1 MLSNEKNS
9 GERGPI
15 PQQSLRDDAVLQF
28 AVPAPFFL
36 AGFSIIMSNRVLK
49 VELDAV
55 TNRLDKMEGKLD
67 KHNNFMERIAVLEQ
81 KDAAQWRWIDE
92 MKDKVL

>member
-1 MLSNEKNS
+1 MRTEV
-9 GERGPI
+9 I
-15 PQQSLRDDAVLQF
+15 VAIIA
-28 AVPAPFFL
+28 AVPAL
-36 AGFSIIMSNRVLK
+36 VTAIVSIIMSNRVLK

-92 MKDKVL
+92 MKDKIL

>member
-1 MLSNEKNS
+1 MRTEV
-9 GERGPI
+9 I
-15 PQQSLRDDAVLQF
+15 VAIIA
-28 AVPAPFFL
+28 AVPAL
-36 AGFSIIMSNRVLK
+36 VTAIVSIIMSNRVLK

>member
-1 MLSNEKNS
+1 MRTEV
-9 GERGPI
+9 I
-15 PQQSLRDDAVLQF
+15 VAIIA
-28 AVPAPFFL
+28 AVPAL
-36 AGFSIIMSNRVLK
+36 VTAIVSIIMSNRVLK
-49 VELDAV
+49 VELDTV
-55 TNRLDKMEGKLD
+55 TNRLDKMEDKLD

>member
-1 MLSNEKNS
+1 MRTEV
-9 GERGPI
+9 I
-15 PQQSLRDDAVLQF
+15 VAIIA
-28 AVPAPFFL
+28 AVPAL
-36 AGFSIIMSNRVLK
+36 VTAIVSIIMSNRVLK

-55 TNRLDKMEGKLD
+55 TNRLDKMEDKLD

>member
-1 MLSNEKNS
+1 MRTEV
-9 GERGPI
+9 I
-15 PQQSLRDDAVLQF
+15 VAIIA
-28 AVPAPFFL
+28 AVPAL
-36 AGFSIIMSNRVLK
+36 VTAIVSIIMSNRVLK

-55 TNRLDKMEGKLD
+55 TNRLDKMESKLD

>member
-1 MLSNEKNS
+1 MRTE
-9 GERGPI
+9 I
-15 PQQSLRDDAVLQF
+15 IVAIIA
-28 AVPAPFFL
+28 AVPAL
-36 AGFSIIMSNRVLK
+36 VTAIVSIIMSNRVLK

-55 TNRLDKMEGKLD
+55 TNRLDKMEYKLD

>member
-1 MLSNEKNS
+1 MRTE
-9 GERGPI
+9 I
-15 PQQSLRDDAVLQF
+15 IVAIIA
-28 AVPAPFFL
+28 AVPAL
-36 AGFSIIMSNRVLK
+36 VTAIVSIIMSNRVLK

-55 TNRLDKMEGKLD
+55 TNRLDKMECKLD

>member
-1 MLSNEKNS
+1 MRTEV
-9 GERGPI
+9 I
-15 PQQSLRDDAVLQF
+15 VAIIA
-28 AVPAPFFL
+28 AVPAFL
-36 AGFSIIMSNRVLK
+36 TAIVSIIMSNRVLK

>member
-1 MLSNEKNS
+1 MRTEV
-9 GERGPI
+9 I
-15 PQQSLRDDAVLQF
+15 VAIIA
-28 AVPAPFFL
+28 AVPAL
-36 AGFSIIMSNRVLK
+36 VTAIVSVIMSNRVLK

-55 TNRLDKMEGKLD
+55 TNRLDKMEDKLD

-92 MKDKVL
+92 MKEKVL

>member
-1 MLSNEKNS
+1 MRTEV
-9 GERGPI
+9 I
-15 PQQSLRDDAVLQF
+15 VAIIA
-28 AVPAPFFL
+28 AVPAL
-36 AGFSIIMSNRVLK
+36 VTAIVSIIMSNRVLK

-55 TNRLDKMEGKLD
+55 TNRLDKMEDKLD

-92 MKDKVL
+92 MKEKVL

>member
-1 MLSNEKNS
+1 MRTEV
-9 GERGPI
+9 I
-15 PQQSLRDDAVLQF
+15 VAIIA
-28 AVPAPFFL
+28 AVPAL
-36 AGFSIIMSNRVLK
+36 VTAIVSVIMSNRVLK
-49 VELDAV
+49 VELDTV
-55 TNRLDKMEGKLD
+55 TNRLDKMEDKLD

>member
-1 MLSNEKNS
+1 MQTEVIVAIIAA
-9 GERGPI
+9 I
-15 PQQSLRDDAVLQF
+15 PALITAV
-28 AVPAPFFL
+28 V
-36 AGFSIIMSNRVLK
+36 SIIMSNRVLK

-55 TNRLDKMEGKLD
+55 TNRLDKMEDKLD

-92 MKDKVL
+92 MKDKII

>member
-1 MLSNEKNS
+1 MRTEV
-9 GERGPI
+9 I
-15 PQQSLRDDAVLQF
+15 VAIIA
-28 AVPAPFFL
+28 AVPAL
-36 AGFSIIMSNRVLK
+36 VTAIVSIVMSNRVLK
-49 VELDAV
+49 VKLDAV

-92 MKDKVL
+92 MKEKVL

>member
-1 MLSNEKNS
+1 MRTEV
-9 GERGPI
+9 I
-15 PQQSLRDDAVLQF
+15 VAIIA
-28 AVPAPFFL
+28 AVPAL
-36 AGFSIIMSNRVLK
+36 VTAIVSIIMSNRVLK
-49 VELDAV
+49 VELDSV

>member
-1 MLSNEKNS
+1 MRTEV
-9 GERGPI
+9 I
-15 PQQSLRDDAVLQF
+15 VAIIA
-28 AVPAPFFL
+28 AVPAL
-36 AGFSIIMSNRVLK
+36 VTAIVSIIMSNRVLK

-55 TNRLDKMEGKLD
+55 TNRLDKMEDKLD

-92 MKDKVL
+92 MKEKAL

>member
-1 MLSNEKNS
+1 MRTEV
-9 GERGPI
+9 I
-15 PQQSLRDDAVLQF
+15 VAIIA
-28 AVPAPFFL
+28 AVPAL
-36 AGFSIIMSNRVLK
+36 VTAIVSIIMSNRVLK

-55 TNRLDKMEGKLD
+55 TNRLDKMEEKLD
-67 KHNNFMERIAVLEQ
+67 KNNNFMERIAVLEQ

>member
-1 MLSNEKNS
+1 MRTEV
-9 GERGPI
+9 I
-15 PQQSLRDDAVLQF
+15 VAIIA
-28 AVPAPFFL
+28 AVPAL
-36 AGFSIIMSNRVLK
+36 VTAIVSIIMSNRVLK
-49 VELDAV
+49 VELDTV